1 MLSTRMLTK
10 QDIIDLM
17 NQQYPD
23 AKSNDLIACVITI
36 ANGHDAPG
44 QQALLFNKELEGL
57 K

>member
-1 MLSTRMLTK
+1 MLTK

>member
-1 MLSTRMLTK
+1 MLTK
-10 QDIIDLM
+10 QDIIDLV

-23 AKSNDLIACVITI
+23 AKSNELIACVVTI
-36 ANGHDAPG
+36 ADGHNAPG